1 MYQCGLSFVNPENMK
16 EELKGSQWSMEDKIF
31 SEIIREAFPNLMSQF
46 ASTFNHAVRA
56 RQMGR
61 QPVKEMAQMEENP

>member
-1 MYQCGLSFVNPENMK
+1 
-16 EELKGSQWSMEDKIF
+16 MEDKIF